1 MLANTRSD
9 ACSPSTAF
17 RSSSGIN
24 NLGRP
29 VLVESEVRDPV
40 AQDLLVHAYK
50 NQALKLSLCHK
61 QAVEWISMQLRKR
74 PGQLCLLNRN
84 WQGQEIVRH
93 NGLLH

>member
-1 MLANTRSD
+1 MLANTRLD
-9 ACSPSTAF
+9 ACYPSTAF
-17 RSSSGIN
+17 RWSSGIN
-24 NLGRP
+24 NLERP

-50 NQALKLSLCHK
+50 NQAIKLSLCHK
-61 QAVEWISMQLRKR
+61 QAVKWISMQLRKR

-84 WQGQEIVRH
+84 RKGQKIVRQ